1 MKSLS
6 GERRRREALVRHVSY
21 FSRAFFVKRESARL
35 FRWHKSLWGRPWNL
49 FKDEL
54 FDRPLGYQI
63 TSHLLSLFRVFT

>member
-35 FRWHKSLWGRPWNL
+35 FRWQKINHSGVALGTSLRMSYSTA
-49 FKDEL
+49 
-54 FDRPLGYQI
+54 PLD
-63 TSHLLSLFRVFT
+63 TK